1 METAMKPHSSFTRAL
16 ALLGAALAVWAAA
29 EGTAAAQQKTETKV
43 GPPGEEQE
51 LFIDTI
57 NVSVVNVDVYVTDK
71 DGRAV
76 HGLTAD
82 DFELFEDG
90 KPVAITNFYAVEG
103 GRRAPTVAA
112 AEPVGPAE
120 PEIPGV
126 PAVEP
131 VPEDQRL
138 RLIVYIDNF
147 NIHPFNRNRVMRELR
162 VFLNE
167 KLDRDD
173 QVMLATYDRSLHI
186 RHSFTS
192 DPGAIAGAL
201 SELEKLSGHAVH
213 HDSERRDALRNIEE
227 SRSVIEGMNHARS
240 YAQSTYNDLSFS
252 ISALKDIVD
261 SLAGMPGRKAVLYV
275 SDGLQMRAGEDVF
288 YAVQD
293 KYGERSTSL
302 TEAFQFDVSRR
313 FTELAAQANANRVS
327 FYTIDAAGLRV
338 YDSTTAEYG
347 GSPGAGAGSR
357 VFIDQVRI
365 SNLQAPLQLLAER
378 TGGVAIL
385 NANNVLPSLEKI
397 AQDFDSYYSLGYTP
411 SHFGDGRYYK
421 IEVKLKKPVR
431 GTRVRHREGYRDKSV
446 EARMTDGTLAA
457 LNFPMEDNPLGI
469 DLQFGTPQRRD
480 DGFFVVP
487 VHVRIPLGRLVLV
500 PRGQTHAAKL
510 RLFVGAMDSDGGTS
524 DVQQAPVPI
533 EIPSGDVAT
542 AVNKH
547 YVYTVSLLMRPG
559 EQRIAVGL
567 RDDIAAQ
574 ASFLS
579 RSLRVGGGA
588 PSR

>member
-1 METAMKPHSSFTRAL
+1 MKPHRPFTRAL
-16 ALLGAALAVWAAA
+16 ALVGAALAAWAAA
-29 EGTAAAQQKTETKV
+29 GGTAAAQQKTDTKV

-71 DGRAV
+71 EGRAV
-76 HGLTAD
+76 HGLTRD
-82 DFELFEDG
+82 DFQLFEDG
-90 KPVAITNFYAVEG
+90 KPVQVTNFYAVEG
-103 GRRAPTVAA
+103 GRRAPAMAGEAHAA
-112 AEPVGPAE
+112 VPAE
-120 PEIPGV
+120 PEVPGLPV
-126 PAVEP
+126 AEP

-138 RLIVYIDNF
+138 RLIIYIDNF
-147 NIHPFNRNRVMRELR
+147 NIHPFNRNRVMTELR

-167 KLDRDD
+167 HLDRDD
-173 QVMLATYDRSLHI
+173 QAMLVTFDRELHI
-186 RHSFTS
+186 RHGFTS
-192 DPGAIAGAL
+192 DAGLIANAL
-201 SELEKLSGHAVH
+201 SDLEKFSGHAVH
-213 HDSERRDALRNIEE
+213 HDSERRDALRSIED
-227 SRSVIEGMNHARS
+227 SRSVIEAMSYARS

-261 SLAGMPGRKAVLYV
+261 SLAGMPGRKAVIYV

-288 YAVQD
+288 YAVQN
-293 KYGERSTSL
+293 KYSERSTSL

-338 YDSTTAEYG
+338 YESTTAEYG
-347 GSPGAGAGSR
+347 GGPDSGAGSR
-357 VFIDQVRI
+357 IFIDQVRI

-378 TGGVAIL
+378 TGGVSVL
-385 NANNVLPSLEKI
+385 NANKVLPSLEKI

-421 IEVKLKKPVR
+421 IEVKLKKAAR
-431 GTRVRHREGYRDKSV
+431 GVRVRHREGYRDKSV
-446 EARMTDGTLAA
+446 EARMTDGTRAA

-469 DLQFGTPQRRD
+469 DLEIGTPQRRD

-500 PRGQTHAAKL
+500 PRGETHVAKV
-510 RLFVGAMDSDGGTS
+510 RLFVGAMDSDGGS
-524 DVQQAPVPI
+524 SEVQQTPVPI
-533 EIPSGDVAT
+533 EIPAGDVAT
-542 AVNKH
+542 AVDKH

-579 RSLRVGGGA
+579 RSLRVGGVA
-588 PSR
+588 PRSR